1 LFENFFSKLQQGQKI
16 ENNEIK
22 GRINLLKICSFEAG
36 SGNRTRTI
44 SLEGYKL

>member
-1 LFENFFSKLQQGQKI
+1 MHDRILMHDLESIKLI
-16 ENNEIK
+16 SLSLAYHNEK
-22 GRINLLKICSFEAG
+22 QEEVAG